1 VDIPEGAIVIP
12 KEFASQTPVTTSD
25 PDPVRQSLAGS
36 VGAITL
42 MVILALPLP
51 NWFVHGNSLTAEV
64 GRELVFWALTLV
76 LAACVLLVERRS
88 ISSIGLDRPTWKSVV
103 FGALGAFVMVGGMA
117 FIYLVIFPALGLSP
131 NEPGT
136 VAVKALPFWFRVL
149 IIVRAAVFEEIFF
162 RGFMIERLT
171 EILGSRWGAAALSL
185 AAFTFLHL
193 GYWGWAHLMIAG
205 FGGVVLTVL
214 YLWRRDLTANMI
226 GHLLT
231 DAVGFLLG

>member
-1 VDIPEGAIVIP
+1 MIPKELAPQTLIRTSDPRPARRSLAESAGAIV
-12 KEFASQTPVTTSD
+12 
-25 PDPVRQSLAGS
+25 
-36 VGAITL
+36 L
-42 MVILALPLP
+42 MIVLALPLGV
-51 NWFVHGNSLTAEV
+51 WLVHGNSLTAEV
-64 GRELVFWALTLV
+64 SRELIFWALTLV
-76 LAACVLLVERRS
+76 LAAYVLLVERRS

-103 FGALGAFVMVGGMA
+103 FGGLGALVMVGGMA

-149 IIVRAAVFEEIFF
+149 IVVRAAVFEEMFF

-171 EILGSRWGAAALSL
+171 EILGSRWGAAAISL
-185 AAFTFLHL
+185 AAFTLLHL

-205 FGGVVLTVL
+205 FGGIVLTVL
-214 YLWRRDLTANMI
+214 YLWRRDLAANMI